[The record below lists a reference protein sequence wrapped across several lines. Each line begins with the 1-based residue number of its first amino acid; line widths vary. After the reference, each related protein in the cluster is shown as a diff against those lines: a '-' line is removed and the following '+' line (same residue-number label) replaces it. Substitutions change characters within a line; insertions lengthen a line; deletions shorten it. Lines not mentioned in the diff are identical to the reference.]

1 MKFDHRTAVVTGA
14 AGRIGRALC
23 KRFCADGVAVALTDL
38 ALDKTEAVAAELRAA
53 GGNVKAYAMDVADTA
68 SVDAAAAQILA
79 DFGKVDIL
87 VNNAGVWPRKPYL
100 ALDEA
105 EWSWMLDL
113 NLTGVF
119 RVTKAFL
126 PQMVER
132 KYGRII
138 NLGSIAGEVGLP
150 GMGAYSVAKAGVWMF
165 TRTLAME
172 MGKKGVTV
180 NCVSPGM
187 IGNGPHPNEG
197 TWIGLGAGGD
207 EVAQVIEL
215 LAADESW
222 YLTGADYPVDGG
234 RTLGAKNCTFQE

>member
-1 MKFDHRTAVVTGA
+1 M
-14 AGRIGRALC
+14 I
-23 KRFCADGVAVALTDL
+23 
-38 ALDKTEAVAAELRAA
+38 
-53 GGNVKAYAMDVADTA
+53 NM
-68 SVDAAAAQILA
+68 
-79 DFGKVDIL
+79 
-87 VNNAGVWPRKPYL
+87 
-100 ALDEA
+100 
-105 EWSWMLDL
+105 

-126 PQMVER
+126 PGMVER

-172 MGKKGVTV
+172 MGQKGVTV

-187 IGNGPHPNEG
+187 IGDAIGPNDG
-197 TWIGLGAGGD
+197 TWIGLGGTGE

-234 RTLGAKNCTFQE
+234 RTLGAKNCKFDD